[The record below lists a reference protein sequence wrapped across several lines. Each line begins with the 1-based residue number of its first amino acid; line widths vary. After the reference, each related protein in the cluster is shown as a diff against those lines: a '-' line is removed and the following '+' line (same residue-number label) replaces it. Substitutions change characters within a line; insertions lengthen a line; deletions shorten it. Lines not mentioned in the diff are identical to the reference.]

1 MAPASCDFCAR
12 GLAAARDALAH
23 AIRAMK
29 VRVRG
34 ICVRCVVRGS
44 GLVLSI
50 DERANMPRGLWG
62 SQQIDGGTGVS
73 GVLCTRVPRNWTR
86 LIEKGGGAGKLMESG
101 SEVRGGCTKLSG
113 ERWMSQM
120 RDCGTGEL

>member
-1 MAPASCDFCAR
+1 MTRRKACWDFCAR

-34 ICVRCVVRGS
+34 FCVRCVVHGS
-44 GLVLSI
+44 GLVLST

-62 SQQIDGGTGVS
+62 SQQIDGDTGVS
-73 GVLCTRVPRNWTR
+73 GILCTQMPRGWTQ
-86 LIEKGGGAGKLMESG
+86 G
-101 SEVRGGCTKLSG
+101 
-113 ERWMSQM
+113 WWSQKAH
-120 RDCGTGEL
+120 GVWE